1 MMYIMHVGV
10 CVCVQFVVDMELI
23 YDNCCAYNGEDS
35 EYYEL
40 AEDMRKLFRSLVK
53 VHIEGE
59 TPEGEDTDEMKGKRR
74 RRDSRSP
81 SACHTPQLTSES
93 SSEEESEDGRRVHL
107 VMWSHMHPYHM
118 HTHYTLHTYVPSIDY
133 THHTLVNV

>member
-1 MMYIMHVGV
+1 
-10 CVCVQFVVDMELI
+10 MELI
-23 YDNCCAYNGEDS
+23 YDNCCEYNGEDS

-59 TPEGEDTDEMKGKRR
+59 APEDDEKDEVKGKKGR

-81 SACHTPQLTSES
+81 SACHTPELTSES
-93 SSEEESEDGRRVHL
+93 SSEDESDGDARQAYMACLNRP
-107 VMWSHMHPYHM
+107 HP
-118 HTHYTLHTYVPSIDY
+118 HT
-133 THHTLVNV
+133 